1 MRKLALFLL
10 VGAAALGTLGIA
22 GCGGGDSDEDQIN
35 ETIETA
41 FTSDDPELC
50 DSITQ
55 DLLEELTSETGE
67 EALQQ
72 CEEQV
77 GETEPNES
85 VEISEVNVEGDTATA
100 TFEAVGGDSPGHVE
114 ATLVKEDG
122 DWKFD
127 EVDFESTD

>member
-1 MRKLALFLL
+1 VRKLALFLL

-41 FTSDDPELC
+41 FTSEDSELC
-50 DSITQ
+50 DLITQ
-55 DLLEELTSETGE
+55 SLLEELTDETGE
-67 EALQQ
+67 QALEQ
-72 CEEQV
+72 CRERV

-85 VEISEVNVEGDTATA
+85 VEISEVTIEGDEAKA
-100 TFEAVGGDSPGHVE
+100 TFKAIGGDDPGNVQ
-114 ATLVKEDG
+114 ATLVKEDD